1 MRIETRAIH
10 AGCEPERGARD
21 VTPAIHQSTTFQKA
35 DDGSLPGGYL
45 YGRSNNPNRE
55 NLEVALASLE
65 GGAAAV
71 AFSSGSA
78 ATLALMHA
86 LSPGD
91 HVIAPDDAYYGTTVL
106 LKTHLADWG
115 LKSTLVDMRDPREI
129 ERALTPATRLIW
141 TETPSNPLL
150 HVTDLRAVAA
160 IAKKAGA
167 LLACDNTW
175 ATPLLQRPLELGAH
189 VVMHSLT
196 KYLSGHSDV
205 LAGALVFARDDDSDG
220 ASPSV
225 GTETPGMK
233 TGENSTG
240 GNPSAGTPSAAP
252 KTVRP
257 KACATTETVLMSPG
271 GHQINMLS
279 EKVRSIQRSGG
290 AVPSPFECWLTLR
303 GLQTFPYRVR
313 AHSENA
319 QKVAG
324 FLSRHP
330 KVETVHYPG
339 LATHPGHK
347 VATGQMSG
355 FGGMMSIEIR
365 GGEKEAFQVC
375 AAVRLFT
382 HATSLGG
389 THSLIEHRA
398 SVEGAATKS
407 PPNLLR
413 LSVGL
418 EHPDDLIED
427 LEEALK
433 KL

>member
-1 MRIETRAIH
+1 MRIETLAVH
-10 AGCEPERGARD
+10 AGCKPERGTRD

-45 YGRSNNPNRE
+45 YSRPNNPNRE
-55 NLEVALASLE
+55 SLEEALSSLE
-65 GGAAAV
+65 GGAAAL

-91 HVIAPDDAYYGTTVL
+91 HVIAPDDAYYGTAVL
-106 LKTHLADWG
+106 LKTHLNDWG

-129 ERALTPATRLIW
+129 ERAITPATKLIW

-167 LLACDNTW
+167 IMACDNTW
-175 ATPLLQRPLELGAH
+175 ATPLLQRPLELGAG
-189 VVMHSLT
+189 VVMHSVT

-205 LAGALVFARDDDSDG
+205 LGGALVFK
-220 ASPSV
+220 
-225 GTETPGMK
+225 ETNAFF
-233 TGENSTG
+233 E
-240 GNPSAGTPSAAP
+240 
-252 KTVRP
+252 
-257 KACATTETVLMSPG
+257 KA
-271 GHQINMLS
+271 
-279 EKVRSIQRSGG
+279 RSIQREGG

-319 QKVAG
+319 RRLAE
-324 FLSRHP
+324 FLSRQP
-330 KVETVHYPG
+330 KIEAVHYPG
-339 LATHPGHK
+339 LSSHPGHK
-347 VATGQMSG
+347 IAAGQMSS
-355 FGGMMSIEIR
+355 FGGMLSIQVK
-365 GGEKEAFQVC
+365 GGQAEAFKIC
-375 AAVRLFT
+375 AAVKLFT

-413 LSVGL
+413 LSIGL

-427 LEEALK
+427 LEQALK
-433 KL
+433 QL